1 MNQNINIHW
10 FRQDLRLN
18 DNPSLFNAAKNSNLL
33 PIYIYDNKNQEKF
46 HIGNASKVWL
56 YYSLKSLNNSLD
68 GKLHV
73 YIGDPKKILFELIK
87 TNEVKNVY
95 WNECYELWRINSDNQ
110 IKNILHKQGVTVKTY
125 NGSLLWDPK
134 KIMKNNQTPYKIFT
148 HYYRKANQI
157 SHNPRNLF
165 PIPNKLDIVNLK
177 IHKNNIEDLGLLP
190 KSKWYK
196 SVISNWNIGE
206 KEAQNKLTNF
216 TYKKI
221 NKYKMFRNKTSYLLL

>member
-1 MNQNINIHW
+1 
-10 FRQDLRLN
+10 
-18 DNPSLFNAAKNSNLL
+18 
-33 PIYIYDNKNQEKF
+33 
-46 HIGNASKVWL
+46 
-56 YYSLKSLNNSLD
+56 
-68 GKLHV
+68 
-73 YIGDPKKILFELIK
+73 
-87 TNEVKNVY
+87 
-95 WNECYELWRINSDNQ
+95 
-110 IKNILHKQGVTVKTY
+110 
-125 NGSLLWDPK
+125 
-134 KIMKNNQTPYKIFT
+134 MKNNQTPYKIFT

-221 NKYKMFRNKTSYLLL
+221 NKYKMFRNYPSRQYTSLLSPHLHFGEISPNQIWHSIKKLDIDENISQFFSQLGWREFSYYLLFHNPYMPEKNIQTKFNSIPWNKNDKFFNKWKKGITGIPIIDAAMRELWKTGYMHNRMRMITASF